1 MRLERMREEKMSNYN
16 LLGNTLVKFLVI
28 LFLLGMPV
36 VYAADL
42 DTEIS
47 DEDKEAFDEILTP
60 VMKIY
65 NFILYTA
72 SVIGVIFLLFAGIT
86 FMTSGT
92 DFKKRDDAKYMAA
105 YTLIGLVIIWAAP
118 LVVNLIV

>member
-1 MRLERMREEKMSNYN
+1 MRSPITLFSV
-16 LLGNTLVKFLVI
+16 LLLLLVI
-28 LFLLGMPV
+28 STTHVFAV
-36 VYAADL
+36 EL

-47 DEDKEAFDEILTP
+47 DSDKEAFDEILTP
-60 VMKIY
+60 VIKIY
-65 NFILYTA
+65 NFIKYTA

-118 LVVNLIV
+118 FMVNLIL